1 MQTSVRLQSREI
13 TTMTHSA
20 VPRRAALA
28 GIAAMGLA
36 RPAPAQTGTGTG
48 DWPNRAI
55 RWVNPGPA
63 GGAGDVI
70 SRLVADRLGAKL
82 GQPVVVD
89 NRPGAGTNIGMTI
102 VARAPADG
110 YTIGLATI
118 AANAANKWLYRT
130 MPFDPEKD
138 FAAVGMIALVPNIV
152 VIPPSVPARTLQ
164 EFIAWAKAQNRL
176 INFGSVGAGSSQHLA
191 GSQFQVITGIPMQH
205 LPYTNSGQMNT
216 DLIEARIDMLFQSI
230 SAVTQMA
237 QTGRMRPLA
246 VSGTQRIAAFPDVPT
261 MQEQGVDITSTGWF
275 GLCTPAGVPEPI
287 LARLDAEL
295 GAIVEDPAFAQRI
308 SATGSIP
315 RRMGRAGFAR
325 FMAEESQRWRVVI
338 EAVGATVG

>member
-1 MQTSVRLQSREI
+1 MPLPSLSRRMALLGLASAGLAGPGQAQTS
-13 TTMTHSA
+13 SA
-20 VPRRAALA
+20 
-28 GIAAMGLA
+28 
-36 RPAPAQTGTGTG
+36 TG
-48 DWPNRAI
+48 DWPSRPI

-70 SRLVADRLGAKL
+70 SRLVADRLGARL
-82 GQPVVVD
+82 GQPVLVD
-89 NRPGAGTNIGMTI
+89 SRPGAGTNIGMTI

-110 YTIGLATI
+110 YTMGLATI

-138 FAAVGMIALVPNIV
+138 FAAVGMIGLVPNIV

-164 EFIAWAKAQNRL
+164 EFITWARAQDRP

-191 GSQFQVITGIPMQH
+191 GSQFQVITGLPMQH

-230 SAVTQMA
+230 SAVTQMV
-237 QTGRMRPLA
+237 QTDRMRAVA
-246 VSGTQRIAAFPDVPT
+246 VSGTQRVPAFPDVPT
-261 MQEQGVDITSTGWF
+261 MREQGVEITSTGWF

-295 GAIVEDPAFAQRI
+295 GAIVEDPAFSTRLA
-308 SATGSIP
+308 ATGSVP
-315 RRMGRAGFAR
+315 RRMGRAEFAR
-325 FMAEESQRWRVVI
+325 FMAEESQRWRGVI
-338 EAVGATVG
+338 QAVGATAG

>member
-1 MQTSVRLQSREI
+1 MALLGLAAAGLSRPAAAQTS
-13 TTMTHSA
+13 SA
-20 VPRRAALA
+20 
-28 GIAAMGLA
+28 
-36 RPAPAQTGTGTG
+36 TG
-48 DWPNRAI
+48 DWPSRPI

-82 GQPVVVD
+82 GQPVLVD
-89 NRPGAGTNIGMTI
+89 SRPGAGTNIGMTI

-110 YTIGLATI
+110 YTVGLATI

-130 MPFDPEKD
+130 MPFDPETD
-138 FAAVGMIALVPNIV
+138 FAAVGMIGLVPNIV

-164 EFIAWAKAQNRL
+164 EFITWAKAQNRP

-191 GSQFQVITGIPMQH
+191 GSQFQVITGLPMQH

-230 SAVTQMA
+230 SAVTQMV
-237 QTGRMRPLA
+237 QTDRMRAVA
-246 VSGTQRIAAFPDVPT
+246 VSGTQRVPAFPDVPT
-261 MQEQGVDITSTGWF
+261 MREQGVDITSTGWF

-295 GAIVEDPAFAQRI
+295 GAIVEDPTFSARLA
-308 SATGSIP
+308 ATGSVP
-315 RRMGRAGFAR
+315 RRMGREDFTR
-325 FMAEESQRWRVVI
+325 FMAEESQRWRGVI
-338 EAVGATVG
+338 EAVGATAG